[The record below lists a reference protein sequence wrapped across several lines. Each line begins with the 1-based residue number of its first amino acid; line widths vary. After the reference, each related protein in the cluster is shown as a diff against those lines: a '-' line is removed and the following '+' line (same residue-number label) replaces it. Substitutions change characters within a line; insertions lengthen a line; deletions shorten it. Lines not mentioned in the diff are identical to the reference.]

1 MRLFKASA
9 IALTFVLAG
18 CAGMLPQA
26 GAPQPQAA
34 SAARPFH
41 DSIELGGRL
50 SVRYQ
55 GDRKEEAVHG
65 SFVWSQTP
73 EQTTVTLLSPLGQ
86 TMAVIDVSPQ
96 GATLTQA
103 GQPAR
108 SAANVDA
115 LTTETLGWPLPV
127 SGLKEWLQGFAL
139 DRNGRRF
146 VATPASN
153 EVTTQ
158 DGWRIRYANWL
169 DESSIPT
176 ENRAKRVD
184 LARST
189 AQAGDISIRIVID
202 SWQPH

>member
-1 MRLFKASA
+1 MHVFKAFA
-9 IALTFVLAG
+9 LALTFVLAG
-18 CAGMLPQA
+18 CAGMLPPQS
-26 GAPQPQAA
+26 APQPQAV

-41 DSIELGGRL
+41 DRIELGGRL

-108 SAANVDA
+108 TAANVDV

-146 VATPASN
+146 VATPAST

-158 DGWRIRYANWL
+158 DGWRIQYANWL
-169 DESSIPT
+169 DENSVPP